1 MGAKEL
7 FQAGKLNEA
16 VQALGAE
23 VRDNPTDVR
32 RRTFLFELLCFQ
44 GEYDRAEKHLHVLAG
59 SNPEAQMGAVLYFS
73 ALHAE
78 RVRHDLFLKKE
89 YPSVPASGNTRGG
102 TIDGR
107 PFEAFEDADPRV
119 GPRLE
124 LFAAGAYLWIPF
136 EHIEAIEIQKPSRLR
151 DLLWVPALV
160 RTGPSFRG
168 TELGEVLLPVLS
180 PFSYKHPDD
189 NVRLGRATKWQ
200 EVDGL
205 QVPVGQRMFSVD
217 EDEVSLLDSRL
228 IEFTADAETET
239 EAEAT
244 SPAGT

>member
-44 GEYDRAEKHLHVLAG
+44 GEYDRAEKHLNLLAD
-59 SNPEAQMGAVLYFS
+59 SSPDAKLGAVLYFS

-78 RVRHDLFLKKE
+78 RLRRDVFETKE
-89 YPSVPASGNTRGG
+89 YPSAPAAANGRGG
-102 TIDGR
+102 TLNGK

-124 LFAAGAYLWIPF
+124 MFAAGAYLWIPL
-136 EHIEAIEIQKPSRLR
+136 EHVESIELQAPKRLR
-151 DLLWVPALV
+151 DLLWAPALV
-160 RTGPSFRG
+160 RTGPAFRG
-168 TELGEVLLPVLS
+168 TELGEVLMPVLA
-180 PFSYKHPDD
+180 PFSSRHNDD
-189 NVRLGRATKWQ
+189 NVRLGRATDWR

-205 QVPVGQRMFSVD
+205 TVPFGQRMFSTD
-217 EDEVSLLDSRL
+217 GEDVPLLEIRTV
-228 IEFTADAETET
+228 EFAPAESIVESAS
-239 EAEAT
+239 E
-244 SPAGT
+244 SGS

>member
-44 GEYDRAEKHLHVLAG
+44 GEFDRAEKHLHVLAG
-59 SNPEAQMGAVLYFS
+59 ANPEAQMGAVLYFS

-78 RVRHDLFLKKE
+78 RVRHDLFAKKE
-89 YPSVPASGNTRGG
+89 YPSDTATGNLRGG
-102 TIDGR
+102 VIDGR
-107 PFEAFEDADPRV
+107 PFESLEDSDPRV

-168 TELGEVLLPVLS
+168 TELGEVLLPVLA
-180 PFSYKHPDD
+180 PFSFKHPDD
-189 NVRLGRATKWQ
+189 NVRLGRATQWLQ
-200 EVDGL
+200 EDGV
-205 QVPVGQRMFSVD
+205 QVPVGQRMFTVD
-217 EDEVSLLDSRL
+217 EDEVPVLDTRK
-228 IEFTADAETET
+228 IEFTAEA

-244 SPAGT
+244 APSGT